1 MKDDD
6 APAPTDSFDEFVR
19 SRSAALLRS
28 AYLLTTDRHAA
39 EDLLQEVL
47 ERLYAKWWRA
57 RAAPDTYARK
67 ILVNRAIDRWR
78 LRGRRPEATLT
89 DAASPLAADHA
100 DDVATRQ
107 VVLRALRAL
116 PPRQRAAVVLRY
128 LDDLSEAET
137 AQIMGCSIGAVKSHT
152 ARGLT
157 RLRELAD
164 LGPVERDAL
173 PAGARTS
180 PMIRRIR

>member
-6 APAPTDSFDEFVR
+6 APAPTDPFDEFVR
-19 SRSAALLRS
+19 SRSTALLRS

-47 ERLYAKWWRA
+47 ERLYAKWRRA

-67 ILVNRAIDRWR
+67 IMVNRAIDRWR

-89 DAASPLAADHA
+89 DAAVPLAADHA
-100 DDVATRQ
+100 DEVATRQ
-107 VVLRALRAL
+107 VVLGALRAL

-137 AQIMGCSIGAVKSHT
+137 AQIMGCSVGAVKSHT

-157 RLRELAD
+157 RLRHLTD
-164 LGPVERDAL
+164 LGRVERDTL
-173 PAGARTS
+173 PGTS
-180 PMIRRIR
+180 PMTRRIR